1 MKKKI
6 LTLMI
11 LFLMT
16 SCISGLLFPGT
27 AKAEETT
34 VLNQIRITR
43 YPTKLTYAKGESLN
57 FSDMLVE
64 GYYMDGTSKMIT
76 DYKIDGFDSNRI
88 GVQTVYINYQNYMTS
103 LNVTVIPSKVS
114 NFTVTNVSTTSF
126 TLTWDAI
133 QDVTRYEIYGINPIT
148 GIYGLITSTYYN
160 YYSFNYPPGTT
171 HDFQVCAVYSSGG
184 MEYKGE
190 LSDPFTAATAPD
202 MVTGLT
208 VTGATTTYVD
218 LSWNAVANATGY
230 LVYRAVAGSTDFTY
244 IGETKSNFY
253 SDSKVSSGTGYQYK
267 VSAFLYN
274 KTFSGALSNMV
285 DISTYP
291 KEVLLNYKAGDQKV
305 RLNWTKI
312 NGASSY
318 DIYIGDEVN
327 GFTLLTNLPVDS
339 TGYIA
344 EGLVNG
350 TTYSFYAIA
359 RRTYNGVAYDSEVV
373 STVSATPVVVK
384 DTSTAGK
391 YFSNEAAFKKAV
403 AYKEIEFFRTNVK
416 YSKSFVIPGLVT
428 TNIGGFASVSMCPQG
443 ITFTKDYLLMTAYD
457 MKSEENSV
465 IYVMDKSTKKLLTTL
480 ILPSKTHAGG
490 IAYDGTNVWIPTGT
504 RVSSIPFD
512 EIEMAVL
519 GGEPYSYINYNT
531 TSQVDLTVSYMT
543 YYDDMLWLGTYNE
556 LQTTKMYSYS
566 IDDIESEPSL
576 MQQYTVTM
584 PTRVQGMAFTSK
596 GNLILSRSCQLYK
609 GLRGYMRQLDLY
621 LPDFSAISDDGIIP
635 LGESLKTMEM
645 PSMNE
650 DIAIDGDYL
659 YVNFESG
666 AFANAS
672 YQMDRISA
680 FKLSTITKKTA
691 KAK

>member
-1 MKKKI
+1 
-6 LTLMI
+6 
-11 LFLMT
+11 
-16 SCISGLLFPGT
+16 
-27 AKAEETT
+27 
-34 VLNQIRITR
+34 
-43 YPTKLTYAKGESLN
+43 
-57 FSDMLVE
+57 
-64 GYYMDGTSKMIT
+64 
-76 DYKIDGFDSNRI
+76 
-88 GVQTVYINYQNYMTS
+88 
-103 LNVTVIPSKVS
+103 
-114 NFTVTNVSTTSF
+114 
-126 TLTWDAI
+126 
-133 QDVTRYEIYGINPIT
+133 
-148 GIYGLITSTYYN
+148 
-160 YYSFNYPPGTT
+160 
-171 HDFQVCAVYSSGG
+171 
-184 MEYKGE
+184 
-190 LSDPFTAATAPD
+190 
-202 MVTGLT
+202 
-208 VTGATTTYVD
+208 
-218 LSWNAVANATGY
+218 
-230 LVYRAVAGSTDFTY
+230 
-244 IGETKSNFY
+244 
-253 SDSKVSSGTGYQYK
+253 
-267 VSAFLYN
+267 
-274 KTFSGALSNMV
+274 
-285 DISTYP
+285 
-291 KEVLLNYKAGDQKV
+291 
-305 RLNWTKI
+305 
-312 NGASSY
+312 
-318 DIYIGDEVN
+318 
-327 GFTLLTNLPVDS
+327 
-339 TGYIA
+339 
-344 EGLVNG
+344 LVNG

-391 YFSNEAAFKKAV
+391 YFSNETAFKKAV

-465 IYVMDKSTKKLLTTL
+465 IYVMDKLTKKLLTTL

-490 IAYDGTNVWIPTGT
+490 IAYDGTNIWIPTGT

-519 GGEPYSYINYNT
+519 GGEPYSYINYST

-556 LQTTKMYSYS
+556 LQTSKMYSYS

-576 MQQYTVTM
+576 MKQYTVTM

-621 LPDFSAISDDGIIP
+621 LPDFSAISDDGTIP